1 MCFRA
6 SCSTRSAS
14 NWARPSWSRTAQ
26 HGGTIGTA
34 AVARADPDGYTLLAT
49 SSAHTIT
56 PAIYPKLSYDT
67 GRDLAAVVSMGQTPL
82 VMIMAPSKGHK
93 TVQDFVKAAKDKSGS
108 ANFATAGVGSA
119 THLAAERFI
128 ASAGIK
134 ATHIPFRGGA
144 EALTEIVA
152 GRIDF
157 YFCPLGTALPQ
168 IREGRVLALAISSP
182 TRTAS
187 LPDTPST
194 LEAGYPNS
202 DYTFWVGV
210 FAPVKTP
217 AAIVER
223 LHGETQKAMQ
233 VAENV
238 EAAAQ
243 RARLRPDEPVARG
256 IRGAGAKGIR
266 HQRRACQGGRPETEL
281 TITGETPWTNFDCWL
296 WPRSAC
302 SSSRCRRRRRR
313 IPGEAGEDRGALRA
327 RWRTDIVA
335 RICAEQLRQILGHSL
350 VVETSPAPSASSPS
364 RNDGRTGR
372 TATP

>member
-1 MCFRA
+1 MQ
-6 SCSTRSAS
+6 
-14 NWARPSWSRTAQ
+14 RTAPWILVAMAATAFCADAAAQ
-26 HGGTIGTA
+26 TWAGKPVRVIIPFAAGSFTDVLPRVVFDQVSKQLGQTIVVENRTGAGGTIGTA

-93 TVQDFVKAAKDKSGS
+93 TVQDFVKAAKAKPGS

-194 LEAGYPNS
+194 LEAGYPDS
-202 DYTFWVGV
+202 DYTFWVGL

-233 VAENV
+233 VANV
-238 EAAAQ
+238 K
-243 RARLRPDEPVARG
+243 ARLSELGSDPMNLSPTEFEALVQKEFATSAALAKA
-256 IRGAGAKGIR
+256 AGLK
-266 HQRRACQGGRPETEL
+266 P
-281 TITGETPWTNFDCWL
+281 N
-296 WPRSAC
+296 
-302 SSSRCRRRRRR
+302 
-313 IPGEAGEDRGALRA
+313 
-327 RWRTDIVA
+327 
-335 RICAEQLRQILGHSL
+335 
-350 VVETSPAPSASSPS
+350 
-364 RNDGRTGR
+364 
-372 TATP
+372 